1 MDKIDTLETH
11 VSVNNNKIILATN
24 DSRLYPLFIVD
35 RLERGYSPFIKKLG
49 MVKKTYKI
57 FDKRPKL
64 NNNGFTYFEFGLGW
78 VSYLASIL
86 KGIVS
91 DTEWNGL
98 VSTIYSNNPI
108 TTPFPVLRDYQ
119 NEDVLFMSRYKR
131 AVCSVYTSYG
141 KTQVIATLANY
152 AHSIGK
158 RVLIVAPG
166 KKPLD
171 ELIKRCKSAF
181 NLDIPNQD
189 LSINAMI
196 TGGVMNSKNK
206 TDKNQAKEFT
216 NLLSTY
222 DWVLVDEVEY
232 CINPG
237 GCYIFDRCQ
246 NAEVMYAFS
255 GTAEK
260 KKAQMISLA
269 NGLNDDCV
277 IDNINLIKY
286 FGPSLVYR
294 SPQTLLIR
302 NISVTT
308 SAFDGLTFPDEMFNS
323 TDNNIYSSIM
333 NTIWTSPDIINVIE
347 KVIKRFPKLFIPINN
362 LATILST
369 WIDKWLGKFRILLVC
384 GEGYIYYDLSGNKIN
399 LTLADSCDLIKDSQV
414 DVILST
420 SAGYRALDFPG
431 LTNILLIQGN
441 IAGVVLQCVGRVARG
456 TESNIVS
463 LVPENPNTRIPIYS
477 KGLDARTD
485 MVKDYYKYCPQE
497 NFVITEN
504 DLIIK

>member
-1 MDKIDTLETH
+1 M
-11 VSVNNNKIILATN
+11 
-24 DSRLYPLFIVD
+24 
-35 RLERGYSPFIKKLG
+35 
-49 MVKKTYKI
+49 
-57 FDKRPKL
+57 
-64 NNNGFTYFEFGLGW
+64 
-78 VSYLASIL
+78 
-86 KGIVS
+86 
-91 DTEWNGL
+91 
-98 VSTIYSNNPI
+98 
-108 TTPFPVLRDYQ
+108 
-119 NEDVLFMSRYKR
+119 
-131 AVCSVYTSYG
+131 
-141 KTQVIATLANY
+141 ANY

-171 ELIKRCKSAF
+171 ELVKRCKTAF

-206 TDKNQAKEFT
+206 TDKNQSKQFA
-216 NLLSTY
+216 NLLSSY

-237 GCYIFDRCQ
+237 GCYIFDRCT

-260 KKAQMISLA
+260 KKAQMISLN
-269 NGLNDDCV
+269 NGLKDDCV

-286 FGPSLVYR
+286 FGPSIVYR
-294 SPQTLLIR
+294 SPQTLNIR
-302 NISVTT
+302 NIFVTT
-308 SAFDGLTFPDEMFNS
+308 PAFSNLTFPQELFNNTES
-323 TDNNIYSSIM
+323 NVYSNVM
-333 NTIWTSPDIINVIE
+333 NVIWTNEEIIKVIE
-347 KVIKRFPKLFIPINN
+347 KAVIRFPKLFIPVNN

-369 WIDKWLGKFRILLVC
+369 WIDKWIGKFRMLLVC
-384 GEGYIYYDLSGNKIN
+384 GEGYIYYDLSGNRTNID
-399 LTLADSCDLIKDSQV
+399 LTQSCDLIKNCQV

-456 TESNIVS
+456 TESNIIS
-463 LVPENPNTRIPIYS
+463 LIPENSNTRIPIYS
-477 KGLDARTD
+477 KGLDARTK
-485 MVKDYYKYCPQE
+485 MIKDYYKFCPQQDI
-497 NFVITEN
+497 VVSEN
-504 DLIIK
+504 DLVTN

>member
-1 MDKIDTLETH
+1 MDKITH
-11 VSVNNNKIILATN
+11 IAVVGNKIILTTN
-24 DSRLYPLFIVD
+24 DERIYPYLTVD
-35 RLERGYSPFIKKLG
+35 RVEKGYSPFLKGLT
-49 MVKKTYKI
+49 MLKKTYKI
-57 FDKRPKL
+57 FDKRPKSTKD
-64 NNNGFTYFEFGLGW
+64 GFMVYEFGLGW
-78 VSYLASIL
+78 VSYLSRLL
-86 KGIVS
+86 KGVLEEGEYNNLIS
-91 DTEWNGL
+91 SL
-98 VSTIYSNNPI
+98 YSTNSR
-108 TTPFPVLRDYQ
+108 TVPFQELRDYQ
-119 NEDVLFMSRYKR
+119 NEDILFMLKYRR

-171 ELIKRCKSAF
+171 ELVKRCKSAF
-181 NLDIPNQD
+181 NLDIPSSD
-189 LSINAMI
+189 LSINALI
-196 TGGVMNSKNK
+196 TSGVMNSKNK

-216 NLLSTY
+216 KLLSTY

-237 GCYIFDRCQ
+237 GCYIFDRCI

-260 KKAQMISLA
+260 KKAQMISFN
-269 NGLNDDCV
+269 NGLNDDSV

-294 SPQTLLIR
+294 SPQTLQIR
-302 NISVTT
+302 HINITT
-308 SAFDGLTFPDEMFNS
+308 PALDSLSFPEEFFENNDSNVYSA
-323 TDNNIYSSIM
+323 IM
-333 NTIWTSPDIINVIE
+333 NTIWTNPDIIKVIE
-347 KVIKRFPKLFIPINN
+347 KVITKFPKLFIPVNN
-362 LATILST
+362 LATILSS
-369 WIDKWLGKFRILLVC
+369 WIDKWVKKFRILLVC
-384 GEGYIYYDLSGNKIN
+384 GEGYLYYDLNGNKTN
-399 LTLADSCDLIKDSQV
+399 TSLSDSCNLIKNSQV

-463 LVPENPNTRIPIYS
+463 LIPENSNTRIPIYS
-477 KGLDARTD
+477 KGLNARTN
-485 MVKDYYKYCPQE
+485 MIKDYYKFCPQE
-497 NFVITEN
+497 DIYIHEK
-504 DLIIK
+504 DLIKN

>member
-1 MDKIDTLETH
+1 MDQIIYETH
-11 VSVNNNKIILATN
+11 TRVANNKVVVNTN
-24 DSRLYPLFIVD
+24 DPRILPFLTVQ
-35 RLERGYSPFIKKLG
+35 REEKGYSPFLHRLS

-57 FDKRPKL
+57 YEKRPKTT
-64 NNNGFTYFEFGLGW
+64 NGITTYEFGLGW
-78 VSYLASIL
+78 VSYLARLL
-86 KGIVS
+86 KNLIPIDEYNNLISSLYSTNVR
-91 DTEWNGL
+91 TE
-98 VSTIYSNNPI
+98 
-108 TTPFPVLRDYQ
+108 PFPELRDYQ
-119 NEDVLFMSRYKR
+119 NEDVLFMLKYKR

-181 NLDIPNQD
+181 NLDIPNSD

-206 TDKNQAKEFT
+206 TDKDQAKEFS
-216 NLLSTY
+216 NLLSSY

-237 GCYIFDRCQ
+237 GCYIFDRCTG
-246 NAEVMYAFS
+246 AEVMYAFS

-260 KKAQMISLA
+260 KKAQMISFN

-277 IDNINLIKY
+277 IDNISLVKY

-294 SPQTLLIR
+294 SPQTLQIR
-302 NISVTT
+302 NIAITT
-308 SAFDGLTFPDEMFNS
+308 SAFDSLVFPKEMFNNAES
-323 TDNNIYSSIM
+323 NVYSNVM
-333 NTIWTSPDIINVIE
+333 NTIWTNDGVINVIE
-347 KVIKRFPKLFIPINN
+347 SVIKKFPKLFIPVNN
-362 LATILST
+362 LTTILST
-369 WIDKWLGKFRILLVC
+369 WINKWIGKFNMLLVC
-384 GEGYIYYDLSGNKIN
+384 GEGYIHYNLEGTRYIN
-399 LTLADSCDLIKDSQV
+399 LTLTEACELIKRGNV

-456 TESNIVS
+456 KESNIIS
-463 LVPENPNTRIPIYS
+463 LIPENPNTRIPIYS
-477 KGLDARTD
+477 KGLDARID
-485 MVKDYYKYCPQE
+485 MIKDYYKYCPQE
-497 NFVITEN
+497 DIVITEN
-504 DLIIK
+504 DLITH

>member
-1 MDKIDTLETH
+1 MSDTHISIT
-11 VSVNNNKIILATN
+11 NNKVILTTN
-24 DSRLYPLFIVD
+24 DNQLPQLFTVD
-35 RLERGYSPFIKKLG
+35 RLEKGYSPFTKSLG

-57 FDKRPKL
+57 FDKRPKTL
-64 NNNGFTYFEFGLGW
+64 SNGYTVFEFGIGW
-78 VSYLASIL
+78 ISYLARIL
-86 KGIVS
+86 KGVIP
-91 DTEWNGL
+91 DHEYYEL
-98 VSTIYSNNPI
+98 ISTVYSNNPI
-108 TTPFPVLRDYQ
+108 LTPFPGLRDYQ
-119 NEDVLFMSRYKR
+119 NEDVLFMSKYKR
-131 AVCSVYTSYG
+131 GVCSVYTSYG

-171 ELIKRCKSAF
+171 ELVKRCKTAF

-196 TGGVMNSKNK
+196 TSGVLNSKNK
-206 TDKNQAKEFT
+206 TDKTQAKEFT
-216 NLLSTY
+216 NLLATY

-237 GCYIFDRCQ
+237 GCYIFDRCS

-260 KKAQMISLA
+260 KKAQMISLQ
-269 NGLNDDCV
+269 NGLKDDCV

-286 FGPSLVYR
+286 FGPSIVYR
-294 SPQTLLIR
+294 SPQTLQVR
-302 NISVTT
+302 NISIATR
-308 SAFDGLTFPDEMFNS
+308 SLDNLSFPEEVFNNTES
-323 TDNNIYSSIM
+323 NVYSNIM
-333 NTIWTSPDIINVIE
+333 NIIWTNEDVINTISNVIN
-347 KVIKRFPKLFIPINN
+347 RFPKLFIPINN
-362 LATILST
+362 LATILNT
-369 WIDKWLGKFRILLVC
+369 WIDKWLGKYRMLLVC
-384 GEGYIYYDLSGNKIN
+384 GEGYIYYDSTGNRVTT
-399 LTLADSCDLIKDSQV
+399 TLADSCDLIKNNLV

-456 TESNIVS
+456 TESNIIS
-463 LVPENPNTRIPIYS
+463 LIPENSNTRIPIYS
-477 KGLDARTD
+477 KGLDARTA
-485 MVKDYYKYCPQE
+485 MVKDYYKFCPQQDI
-497 NFVITEN
+497 FLSEN
-504 DLIIK
+504 DLTSNN